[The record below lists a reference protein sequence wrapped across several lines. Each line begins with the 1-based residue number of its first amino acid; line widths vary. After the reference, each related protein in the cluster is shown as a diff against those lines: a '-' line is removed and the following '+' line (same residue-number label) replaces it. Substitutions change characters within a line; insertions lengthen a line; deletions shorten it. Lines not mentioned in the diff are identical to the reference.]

1 MSGLPLGDK
10 FREALVFAAEA
21 HDGQG
26 RKGTRVPYV
35 AHLLGVT
42 GIVLEHGGDEEQAIA
57 ALLHDAVEDQGGDA
71 MRQDIRSR
79 FGDRVTAM
87 VDDCTDSDVE
97 PKPPWKERKVAYLA
111 HISRVGDDGLLVSLA
126 DKVYNA
132 RAIVRDLRREG
143 MSVFQRF
150 QGRREGTLWY
160 YGALVQAFAER
171 QPEGAAAELLDE
183 LSHAVRDMRRTVDT
197 IERSAAAIPAPPGDP

>member
-1 MSGLPLGDK
+1 MSGLPLSGK
-10 FREALVFAAEA
+10 FREALVFAAKA

-26 RKGTRVPYV
+26 RKGTKVPYV

-57 ALLHDAVEDQGGDA
+57 ALLHDAVEDQGGVA
-71 MRQDIRSR
+71 MRHQIRSR
-79 FGDRVTAM
+79 FGEHITAM

-111 HISRVGDDGLLVSLA
+111 HISRVGDDALLVSLA

-143 MSVFQRF
+143 LSVFRRF
-150 QGRREGTLWY
+150 KGRREGTLWY
-160 YGALVQAFAER
+160 YGALVEAFEER
-171 QPEGAAAELLDE
+171 RPEGAAAELLDE
-183 LSHAVRDMRRTVDT
+183 LSHAVREMHRTVDA
-197 IERSAAAIPAPPGDP
+197 IERGAAASLRDA